1 KIHFENNKVESFY
14 TEMALFVCQKSATL
28 KR

>member
-1 KIHFENNKVESFY
+1 NKVESFY
-14 TEMALFVCQKSATL
+14 TEMAMFICKKSTTL